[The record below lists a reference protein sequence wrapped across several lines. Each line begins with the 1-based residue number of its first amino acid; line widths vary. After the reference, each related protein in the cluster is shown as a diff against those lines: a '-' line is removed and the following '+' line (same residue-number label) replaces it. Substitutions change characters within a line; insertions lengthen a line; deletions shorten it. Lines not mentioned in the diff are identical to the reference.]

1 MSALVLVGLVFFFIV
16 LPALLKASARTASV
30 RQFDRLQAS
39 GRRGRALVLSASP
52 IVKGVT
58 INGRRFQQRQM
69 TIEVEVEGYPP
80 YEVTDTFAVPR
91 GFVEAIPGSSL
102 DVAVDL
108 ANRKNVAVLGPGG
121 FTGPWLQSGPPQPY

>member
-1 MSALVLVGLVFFFIV
+1 MGTFIGLCVFFFFIV
-16 LPALLKASARTASV
+16 LVLRSASARTASV
-30 RQFDRLQAS
+30 RRFDRLQAS

-52 IVKGVT
+52 LVKGIT

-69 TIEVEVEGYPP
+69 TIEVEVDGFEP

-108 ANRKNVAVLGPGG
+108 ANRRNVAVLGPGG
-121 FTGPWLQSGPPQPY
+121 FTGPWLQCGPPLPY